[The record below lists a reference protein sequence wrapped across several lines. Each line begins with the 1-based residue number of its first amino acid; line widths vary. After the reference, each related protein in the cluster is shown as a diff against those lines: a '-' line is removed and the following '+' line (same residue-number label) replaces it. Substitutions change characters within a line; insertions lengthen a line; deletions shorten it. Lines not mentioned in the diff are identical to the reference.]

1 MGQLLLVKYIS
12 FGQANQ
18 TFDGG
23 KIVVKNACAVD
34 LTGIQ
39 QNQQPID
46 RYYFTATE
54 FIDNS
59 AAIAWDWTIDGTKY
73 FTKIVNHSFPPNS
86 GPNTVSFSLIR
97 TTASGAQPPINGVIN
112 VLKTPK
118 PSVILSQY
126 DEIEKTECTSY
137 DLMAY
142 QTGAEPSGV
151 TYKWYPYGEITNK
164 ITAKVSDLY
173 TVRVTD
179 ANGCYTDASVIA
191 KICSVGN
198 ANNNNLSQNRSAVS
212 HFIMGNGIDRVANFG
227 SSEQP
232 SKYPVDFPVYN
243 SQSFF
248 NGKEALSSFNN
259 PNLFHQKRYLY
270 STDGDKIINSQGA
283 IIKSAGSPSQDF
295 SETVIVPQIM
305 DFEGKQAS
313 TESYIF
319 QINVSNGNLSYIKL
333 DSRPG
338 GNPLTGNEQDF
349 SVVINSELL
358 SNDQLAPKIAVSKF
372 IVDNVV
378 FDKSGYHVVFTNL
391 DGSKFYRYFL
401 NRKGLTGPYVST
413 IPNSIG
419 SSNSTRNQLKFNHKG
434 DKIYNAN
441 GTVLQ
446 ELNFDNNSGNITFSK
461 IINIPAKGFEL
472 SSNDNYIFYT
482 NGSTLSRYDFR
493 NDKSIIIDDDPN
505 GNFGDLKSFRTA
517 NELDEILVATNNST
531 RMGSIINANFPVEN
545 INAIYP
551 DRFPAGKKDSILNH
565 IREKLI
571 LYKRELYPLANG
583 TSSSYT
589 LNNYTELPEFNNASS
604 QNNLKI
610 TGKKC
615 VKSNL
620 TFEGTPVCDLPNEN
634 ISYEWNFGDGTATK
648 PGQKVTHAYQNSG
661 TYKVKLIITLC
672 GTAFIVES
680 SIKVEPAPEIDDSPI
695 LHCYKLN
702 PSLEVNAKI
711 LNLATDFINPGRNQL
726 PVSSPADQ
734 LRYIWAG
741 NTIDIPASLDKN
753 KVDGK
758 KDNYGDVKVKVGFLP
773 ITGIVNSGGSTSND
787 YCETEVTIPILKD
800 CPPELVVPNIFTPNG
815 DNNNDF
821 VNYVKVDIE
830 PNSLMFKIYNRWGEL
845 MYFADDDSDDPWD
858 GTFNGKKLQ
867 SDTYAWIA
875 TFKKV
880 GDITKKT
887 YRTQGAILLIR

>member
-1 MGQLLLVKYIS
+1 MSVKITS
-12 FGQANQ
+12 FGQVNQ

-23 KIVVKNACAVD
+23 TILVKNACAID
-34 LTGIQ
+34 TTGIQ
-39 QNQQPID
+39 KKDKPVE

-59 AAIAWDWTIDGTKY
+59 AAIAWEWNIDGTKY
-73 FTKIVNHSFPPNS
+73 FTQIVNHSFLPNS
-86 GPNTVSFSLIR
+86 GPNTVNFSLIR

-112 VLKTPK
+112 ILKTPK

-126 DEIEKTECTSY
+126 DKIDTTACSNI
-137 DLMAY
+137 DLLAY
-142 QTGAEPSGV
+142 KTGAEPTGV
-151 TYKWYPYGEITNK
+151 SYKWYPYGEITNK

-173 TVRVTD
+173 TVRITD

-191 KICSVGN
+191 KICNVGN
-198 ANNNNLSQNRSAVS
+198 ANNNDVLKQNRSAES
-212 HFIMGNGIDRVANFG
+212 HFVLGNGIDRVANFG

-232 SKYPVDFPVYN
+232 SKYPVDFPTYG

-270 STDGDKIINSQGA
+270 STDGDKIVNSQGA
-283 IIKSAGSPSQDF
+283 IIKSAGSPLQDF

-305 DFEGKQAS
+305 DFEGMQAS

-319 QINVSNGNLSYIKL
+319 QINASNGNLSYTKL
-333 DSRPG
+333 DSRPV
-338 GNPLTGNEQDF
+338 GNAITGNEQNF
-349 SVVINSELL
+349 GVIVNSQVISTL
-358 SNDQLAPKIAVSKF
+358 QFAPKITVSKF
-372 IVDNVV
+372 ILDSVNL
-378 FDKSGYHVVFTNL
+378 DKSGYHVVFTNL
-391 DGSKFYRYFL
+391 DGSKFYRYFV
-401 NRKGLTGPYVST
+401 NRKGLSGPYIST

-446 ELNFDNNSGNITFSK
+446 ELNFNSNTGDITFSK

-472 SSNDNYIFYT
+472 TSNDNYIFYT

-493 NDKSIIIDDDPN
+493 NNRSIIIDDDPN
-505 GNFGDLKSFRTA
+505 GNFGDLKSFRTV
-517 NELDEILVATNNST
+517 NELDEILVATNNGT
-531 RMGSIINANFPVEN
+531 IMGSILNTNFPVEN

-551 DRFPAGKKDSILNH
+551 DRFPTGKKDSVLTYL
-565 IREKLI
+565 REKLI
-571 LYKRELYPLANG
+571 LYKRELYPLAKG

-589 LNNYTELPEFNNASS
+589 LNNYAEMPEFNNASS
-604 QNNLKI
+604 QNNLNI

-615 VKSNL
+615 VKSDL
-620 TFEGTPVCDLPNEN
+620 TFEGTPVCDLPQEN
-634 ISYEWNFGDGTATK
+634 VSYEWNFGDGSPTK

-672 GTAFIVES
+672 GTAFIVENS
-680 SIKVEPAPEIDDSPI
+680 VKVEPAPVIDNSPI

-702 PSLEVNAKI
+702 PTLEVTAKI
-711 LNLATDFINPGRNQL
+711 LNLTTNFINPPTNQL

-734 LRYIWAG
+734 LRYIWSG
-741 NTIDIPASLDKN
+741 NTIDIPATLDKN
-753 KVDGK
+753 KVNGIRDI
-758 KDNYGDVKVKVGFLP
+758 YGDAKVKVGFLP
-773 ITGIVNSGGSTSND
+773 ITGVVNSGGATSNE
-787 YCETEVTIPILKD
+787 YCETEVTIPIKKD

-815 DNNNDF
+815 DNNNDN
-821 VNYVKVDIE
+821 VKYEKVDIE
-830 PNSLMFKIYNRWGEL
+830 PNSLIFKIYNRWGEL
-845 MYFADDDSDDPWD
+845 MYFANKDSDNPWD

-867 SDTYAWIA
+867 ADTYAWIA
-875 TFKKV
+875 TYKKV
-880 GDITKKT
+880 SDITKKT
-887 YRTQGAILLIR
+887 YRTQGAILLVR